1 MRRRRR
7 WKQKQVL
14 QTGEFSLPFCLLR
27 LNCQYIHLSSVTIYI
42 IPLCFLSAMRRRKG
56 PFKHIKFGTNIDL
69 SDEKK

>member
-7 WKQKQVL
+7 WKQKQVPL
-14 QTGEFSLPFCLLR
+14 TGECSPHVSLCA
-27 LNCQYIHLSSVTIYI
+27 LSSSLDM
-42 IPLCFLSAMRRRKG
+42 LCSCCVSVMRRRKG